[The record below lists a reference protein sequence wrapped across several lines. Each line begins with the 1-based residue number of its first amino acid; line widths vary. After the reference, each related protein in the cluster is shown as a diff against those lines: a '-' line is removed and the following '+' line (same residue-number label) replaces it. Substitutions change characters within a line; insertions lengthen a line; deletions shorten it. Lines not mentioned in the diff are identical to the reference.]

1 MSRHQRVVAAGKG
14 LARHGKVAAARRRGR
29 VREVVEVPINYQL
42 TDYTVKSL
50 FGSQDGRSTY

>member
-50 FGSQDGRSTY
+50 FDSQGG